1 MDCCI
6 VSKKMVKPKHNFVN
20 NTNLGQFVFPVSNI
34 SAAQNLHCIWKLEPI
49 TNKLLI

>member
-20 NTNLGQFVFPVSNI
+20 NTNLGQF
-34 SAAQNLHCIWKLEPI
+34 A
-49 TNKLLI
+49 LLPCQ

>member
-6 VSKKMVKPKHNFVN
+6 VSKKMVKPKH
-20 NTNLGQFVFPVSNI
+20 NLGQFVFPVSNI